1 MSQAPNDRKYSAE
14 HQWALPE
21 ADGTIVVGSPDY
33 AQETLG
39 DLVFVQL
46 PEIGS
51 EITANEQVAVVE
63 SVKTAS
69 DVFAPI
75 SGKIIAVNDAAA
87 DAPETINEDAYATW
101 LFRIQPSNPAE
112 YDDLMDADTYLSA
125 NQA

>member
-21 ADGTIVVGSPDY
+21 SDGTITVGITDY

-46 PEIGS
+46 PEVGS
-51 EITANEQVAVVE
+51 DVTANQQVAVVE

-69 DVFAPI
+69 DVFAPM
-75 SGKIIAVNDAAA
+75 SGKIFAINEAAA
-87 DAPETINEDAYATW
+87 DAPETINEDAYSAW
-101 LFRIQPSNPAE
+101 LFKIAPANPAE
-112 YDDLMDADTYLSA
+112 YDALMSADDYLAA
-125 NQA
+125 N

>member
-21 ADGTIVVGSPDY
+21 ADGTITVGITDY

-46 PEIGS
+46 PEVDS
-51 EITANEQVAVVE
+51 EVDANQQVATVE

-69 DVFAPI
+69 DVFAPM
-75 SGKIIAVNDAAA
+75 SGKIIAINDAAA
-87 DAPETINEDAYATW
+87 DAPETINEDAYAAW
-101 LFRIQPSNPAE
+101 LFRIEPSNPAE
-112 YDDLMDADTYLSA
+112 FDGLMDADTYLAA
-125 NQA
+125 N

>member
-21 ADGTIVVGSPDY
+21 ADGTITVGITDY

-46 PEIGS
+46 PEVGS
-51 EITANEQVAVVE
+51 DVTANQQVAVVE

-69 DVFAPI
+69 DVFAPM

-87 DAPETINEDAYATW
+87 DAPETINENAYAAW
-101 LFRIQPSNPAE
+101 LFKIQPSNPGE
-112 YDDLMDADTYLSA
+112 YDDLMDANAYLA
-125 NQA
+125 VI

>member
-21 ADGTIVVGSPDY
+21 SDGTITVGITDY

-46 PEIGS
+46 PEVGS
-51 EITANEQVAVVE
+51 NVDANQQVAVVE

-69 DVFAPI
+69 DVFAPM
-75 SGKIIAVNDAAA
+75 SGKIIAINEAAA
-87 DAPETINEDAYATW
+87 DTPESINEDAYAAW
-101 LFRIQPSNPAE
+101 LFKIQPANPAE
-112 YDDLMDADTYLSA
+112 YDELMDADTYLAA
-125 NQA
+125 N

>member
-1 MSQAPNDRKYSAE
+1 MSHAPNDRKYSAE

-21 ADGTIVVGSPDY
+21 ADGTITVGITDF

-46 PEIGS
+46 PEMGS
-51 EITANEQVAVVE
+51 NVQANQQVAVVE

-75 SGKIIAVNDAAA
+75 SGKIVAINDAAA
-87 DAPETINEDAYATW
+87 DAPETINADAYAAW
-101 LFRIQPSNPAE
+101 LFKIQPSNTAE
-112 YDDLMDADTYLSA
+112 YDDLLTADAYLAA
-125 NQA
+125 N

>member
-21 ADGTIVVGSPDY
+21 ADGTITVGITDY

-46 PEIGS
+46 PEVS
-51 EITANEQVAVVE
+51 SDVTANQQVAVVE

-69 DVFAPI
+69 DVFAPM

-87 DAPETINEDAYATW
+87 DAPETINENAYAAW
-101 LFRIQPSNPAE
+101 LFKIQPSNPGE
-112 YDDLMDADTYLSA
+112 YDDLMDANAYLA
-125 NQA
+125 VI

>member
-21 ADGTIVVGSPDY
+21 ADGTITIGITDY

-46 PEIGS
+46 PEVGS
-51 EITANEQVAVVE
+51 AVDANQQVAVVE

-69 DVFAPI
+69 DVFAPM
-75 SGKIIAVNDAAA
+75 SGKIIAINEAAA
-87 DAPETINEDAYATW
+87 DAPETINEDAYAAW
-101 LFRIQPSNPAE
+101 LFKIQPSNPAE
-112 YDDLMDADTYLSA
+112 YDTLMDADAYLAA
-125 NQA
+125 N

>member
-21 ADGTIVVGSPDY
+21 ADGTITVGITDF

-46 PEIGS
+46 PEVGS
-51 EITANEQVAVVE
+51 NVEANQQVAVVE

-69 DVFAPI
+69 DVFAPM
-75 SGKIIAVNDAAA
+75 SGTIIAINDAAA
-87 DAPETINEDAYATW
+87 DAPETINEDAYTAW
-101 LFRIQPSNPAE
+101 LFKIQPSNLAE
-112 YDDLMDADTYLSA
+112 YDGLLSA
-125 NQA
+125 DAYLAAN

>member
-21 ADGTIVVGSPDY
+21 ADGTITVGITDY

-46 PEIGS
+46 PEVGS
-51 EITANEQVAVVE
+51 DVAANQQVAVVE

-69 DVFAPI
+69 DVFAPM
-75 SGKIIAVNDAAA
+75 SGKIIAVNDAAT
-87 DAPETINEDAYATW
+87 DAPEKINEDAYAAW
-101 LFRIQPSNPAE
+101 LFKIQPSNPAE
-112 YDDLMDADTYLSA
+112 YDALMSADAYLAA
-125 NQA
+125 N